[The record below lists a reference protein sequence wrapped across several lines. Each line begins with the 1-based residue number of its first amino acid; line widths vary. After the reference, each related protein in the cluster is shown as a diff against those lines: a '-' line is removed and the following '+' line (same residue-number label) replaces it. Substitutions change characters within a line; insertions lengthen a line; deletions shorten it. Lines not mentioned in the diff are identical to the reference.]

1 MMKANELKMITEQAV
16 KEREERVLK
25 ACETLYTET
34 IEPALVCAAKL
45 GYSAHTI
52 KKELLKRVATATLID
67 YLTQLGFQ
75 VRNHDYDL
83 TICW

>member
-1 MMKANELKMITEQAV
+1 MMKVNELKMITEQAA
-16 KEREERVLK
+16 KEKEERILK
-25 ACETLYTET
+25 ACEILYTET
-34 IEPALVCAAKL
+34 IEPALVRTAKL

-52 KKELLKRVATATLID
+52 KKEYLKRVATATLIN
-67 YLTQLGFQ
+67 YLTQLGFE

>member
-1 MMKANELKMITEQAV
+1 MMKVNELKTISEQAA
-16 KEREERVLK
+16 KEKEERILK
-25 ACETLYTET
+25 ACEILYTET
-34 IEPALVCAAKL
+34 IEPALVRTAKL

-52 KKELLKRVATATLID
+52 KKEHLKRVATATLID
-67 YLTQLGFQ
+67 YLTQLGFE